1 MDQSICGLHPGIAVT
16 GFCSACL
23 RERLAG
29 LHPSDPADPA
39 ELRRCK
45 SFSYA
50 RSAAAYFEPQRR
62 SCDARGA
69 AALFRQEPP
78 CLPGE
83 EEDLPPMSARAMK
96 DHINQESS
104 SKKPAGAFGGLGK
117 KWQEWRRKNKVKKQE
132 QGPTTSRAAAVPVP
146 REDPRHRSFRDTRSE
161 VAVDALGRRS
171 VDVDATLLSMDAGRI
186 SVDEQPRPSWDGY
199 HGVRPRLPPMLSLVE
214 DAPIPRSDGQIPVEE
229 DDGAEPG
236 GCAQTRDYYL
246 DSSSSSRRRRSVD
259 RSSFSSRKSFSDNSD
274 LPRMMAAANCN
285 ANARVSPAI
294 GAEFYQYHQA
304 QNQSVLDHNQHW
316 EQGLYNSHSLR
327 DRGDDMSGSLDS
339 AAFRAGVPL
348 PPKKSK
354 KGIKGWSIWGLI
366 HNKKSSSKESEAA
379 SIANRSFSENWP
391 ELRARGYNG
400 QMLRCNSSVSARS
413 SFGNGGAAMGAVSGG
428 RRSNVEMHVN
438 GLGRM
443 RKDEVLLERNFS
455 ARYAPCTFDNGP
467 VPNPMGGGSQF
478 SRRNQNGMSGKGRP
492 ARSSNVLPRSALG
505 MY

>member
-1 MDQSICGLHPGIAVT
+1 MDQPICGLHPGIAVT

-62 SCDARGA
+62 SCDVRGA
-69 AALFRQEPP
+69 AALFQQEPP
-78 CLPGE
+78 GDL
-83 EEDLPPMSARAMK
+83 EDLPPTAMRPMK
-96 DHINQESS
+96 DHINQE
-104 SKKPAGAFGGLGK
+104 KKAAGTFGGLGK
-117 KWQEWRRKNKVKKQE
+117 KWQEWRRKSKVKKQE
-132 QGPTTSRAAAVPVP
+132 PGPTTSISSGRAAMPVP
-146 REDPRHRSFRDTRSE
+146 HEDPRHRSFRDARSE

-171 VDVDATLLSMDAGRI
+171 VDVDAALFSMDAGRI
-186 SVDEQPRPSWDGY
+186 SVDEQPRPSCDGY

-259 RSSFSSRKSFSDNSD
+259 RSSFSSRKSFSDASD
-274 LPRMMAAANCN
+274 LPRMVAGANAN

-294 GAEFYQYHQA
+294 GAEFYQYHHA
-304 QNQSVLDHNQHW
+304 QSQSVLDHNQHW

-327 DRGDDMSGSLDS
+327 DRDDDMSGSLDS
-339 AAFRAGVPL
+339 AAFRGGIPL
-348 PPKKSK
+348 PAKKSK

-366 HNKKSSSKESEAA
+366 NKKSSTKESEAT
-379 SIANRSFSENWP
+379 SLANRSFSENWP

-413 SFGNGGAAMGAVSGG
+413 SFGNGGAAMGVASG

-455 ARYAPCTFDNGP
+455 ARYAPCTGDNGGIPIP
-467 VPNPMGGGSQF
+467 VGGGNQF
-478 SRRNQNGMSGKGRP
+478 SRRNHNGMSGKGRP
-492 ARSSNVLPRSALG
+492 ARSSNSLPRSALG

>member
-1 MDQSICGLHPGIAVT
+1 MDQPICGLHPGIAVT

-29 LHPSDPADPA
+29 LHPSDHADPA

-62 SCDARGA
+62 SCDVRGA
-69 AALFRQEPP
+69 AALFQQEPP
-78 CLPGE
+78 GE
-83 EEDLPPMSARAMK
+83 VEDLPPTTMRPMK
-96 DHINQESS
+96 DHINQE
-104 SKKPAGAFGGLGK
+104 KKAAGTFGGLGK

-132 QGPTTSRAAAVPVP
+132 PGPTTSSSRAAMPVP
-146 REDPRHRSFRDTRSE
+146 HEDPRHRSFRDARSE

-171 VDVDATLLSMDAGRI
+171 VDVDAALFTMEAGRI
-186 SVDEQPRPSWDGY
+186 SVDEQPRPSCDGY

-259 RSSFSSRKSFSDNSD
+259 RSSFSSRKSFSDASD
-274 LPRMMAAANCN
+274 LPRMVSGANAN

-294 GAEFYQYHQA
+294 GAEFYQYHHA
-304 QNQSVLDHNQHW
+304 QSQSVLDHNQHW

-327 DRGDDMSGSLDS
+327 DRDDDMSGSLDS
-339 AAFRAGVPL
+339 AAFHGGIPL
-348 PPKKSK
+348 PAKKSK

-366 HNKKSSSKESEAA
+366 HKKSSTKESEAT
-379 SIANRSFSENWP
+379 SLANRSFQKIGP
-391 ELRARGYNG
+391 
-400 QMLRCNSSVSARS
+400 SSVQ
-413 SFGNGGAAMGAVSGG
+413 GGTMDRCSGATV
-428 RRSNVEMHVN
+428 
-438 GLGRM
+438 
-443 RKDEVLLERNFS
+443 
-455 ARYAPCTFDNGP
+455 A
-467 VPNPMGGGSQF
+467 
-478 SRRNQNGMSGKGRP
+478 
-492 ARSSNVLPRSALG
+492 
-505 MY
+505 

>member
-1 MDQSICGLHPGIAVT
+1 MDQPVPSICGLHPGIAVT

-29 LHPSDPADPA
+29 LHPSDPADSA

-69 AALFRQEPP
+69 AALFHQETTY
-78 CLPGE
+78 LPGE
-83 EEDLPPMSARAMK
+83 EEHLPPTAAGRPMK
-96 DHINQESS
+96 DHIHQESS
-104 SKKPAGAFGGLGK
+104 SKKTAGTFGGLGK
-117 KWQEWRRKNKVKKQE
+117 KWQEWRRKSKLKKQE
-132 QGPTTSRAAAVPVP
+132 QGPIASRAAMPH
-146 REDPRHRSFRDTRSE
+146 ENLRHRSFRDTRSE

-171 VDVDATLLSMDAGRI
+171 IDVDTLLSMDAGRI
-186 SVDEQPRPSWDGY
+186 SVDEPRASCDGY
-199 HGVRPRLPPMLSLVE
+199 HGVRLRIPPMLSLVE
-214 DAPIPRSDGQIPVEE
+214 DAPVPRSDGQIPVEE
-229 DDGAEPG
+229 DEDTEPG

-259 RSSFSSRKSFSDNSD
+259 RSSFSSRKSFSDASD
-274 LPRMMAAANCN
+274 LPRMMAGATAN

-294 GAEFYQYHQA
+294 GAEFYQYHHA
-304 QNQSVLDHNQHW
+304 QSQSVLDHHQQW
-316 EQGLYNSHSLR
+316 EQGPNSYSLR
-327 DRGDDMSGSLDS
+327 DDDMSGSIDP
-339 AAFRAGVPL
+339 AAFRDGIPL
-348 PPKKSK
+348 PAKKSK
-354 KGIKGWSIWGLI
+354 KWIKGWNIFGLI
-366 HNKKSSSKESEAA
+366 HKKSSTKESEAA
-379 SIANRSFSENWP
+379 SLANRSFSEKWP

-413 SFGNGGAAMGAVSGG
+413 SFGNSGAAMGGMSG

-455 ARYAPCTFDNGP
+455 ARYTPCTVDNGAIP
-467 VPNPMGGGSQF
+467 YPIGGAQF
-478 SRRNQNGMSGKGRP
+478 SRRNQNGMPGKGRP
-492 ARSSNVLPRSALG
+492 ARSSNSLPRSSLG